1 MDGGYDDDKSF
12 IFQTGQ
18 RTSLTIPTGDA
29 NKDFALLSLRL
40 APSVDNG
47 VVGSLGQRELINR
60 MQLTLRELGVLA
72 ETAGGSTRPGKYL
85 VKLILNGQ
93 INANAT
99 WTNIGGSSLCQQALH
114 SSNNFIVPN
123 TGETIYSFFVSTVT
137 SEANIISQDLSLVR
151 DLGNSVLGGGTNN
164 TYTASSRSNI
174 YPDGPDHVTVTVAN
188 LGASAGAFNARL
200 GWTEA
205 QA

>member
-1 MDGGYDDDKSF
+1 MRS
-12 IFQTGQ
+12 
-18 RTSLTIPTGDA
+18 SLVIPTGDA
-29 NKDFALLSLRL
+29 TKDYALLSLRL

-60 MQLTLRELGVLA
+60 MQLTLSQLGVLA
-72 ETAGGSTRPGKYL
+72 ETASGSTRPGKFL

-93 INANAT
+93 PDTTVSWQNV
-99 WTNIGGSSLCQQALH
+99 GGSSLCQYAFH
-114 SSNNFIVPN
+114 TSDDFVVPN

-137 SEANIISQDLSLVR
+137 NEAEIVTTDLDKVR
-151 DLGNSVLGGGTNN
+151 DLGNSILGGGTNN
-164 TYTASSRSNI
+164 SFAASSRANI
-174 YPDGPDHVTVTVAN
+174 YPDGPDHVTITVSN
-188 LGASAGAFNARL
+188 LGASTGAFNARL